1 MRVKP
6 GLKLISLNMNYCNNQ
21 NWWLLLNAT
30 DPTGQLEWLIRE
42 LQASELIEEK
52 VEIHTFINL
61 LKLFLIKLNLKI
73 NCNNFSQ
80 T

>member
-1 MRVKP
+1 VRVKP

>member
-1 MRVKP
+1 
-6 GLKLISLNMNYCNNQ
+6 MNYCNNQ